1 MNADESAFCDTPCY
15 YIFNNTIFLSLFSGF
30 ICKKKNAFINRGT
43 KKGHSDLIFIHG
55 GWWLWYI
62 MYIMSL
68 STIFQLYRGGQF
80 YW

>member
-1 MNADESAFCDTPCY
+1 MGYHKMHSRLHS
-15 YIFNNTIFLSLFSGF
+15 YINMQYT
-30 ICKKKNAFINRGT
+30 KINKT
-43 KKGHSDLIFIHG
+43 TYLTLTLKVKKGHSDLIFIHG

-80 YW
+80 Y